1 MLLTHTHSSH
11 LSIHTHVSFKGK
23 QLEIQLKFNNLS
35 LKQSRLRRIC
45 FYGKWCCRKGEKGGW
60 VRGERVLKL
69 LSVIYDKCNLFTT
82 RCSFIQD
89 KLFVSLPTQLHG
101 KLLAGLTG
109 RMANGTPEQLSSS
122 MATNNT
128 TKTKTTGRK
137 QTSKANKQRFMW
149 KTFALQTAEENRL
162 EFHSALFCC
171 SEQAGVG
178 GGAG

>member
-1 MLLTHTHSSH
+1 M
-11 LSIHTHVSFKGK
+11 VNDAAGK
-23 QLEIQLKFNNLS
+23 
-35 LKQSRLRRIC
+35 RGR
-45 FYGKWCCRKGEKGGW
+45 GGW

-89 KLFVSLPTQLHG
+89 KLFASLPTQLHG

-137 QTSKANKQRFMW
+137 QTSKEKAGEEGERRQARQTNNALCEKLLHFKQLRKIDLNFI
-149 KTFALQTAEENRL
+149 ALC
-162 EFHSALFCC
+162 SAAVSRQGEGERAKGSAC
-171 SEQAGVG
+171 VG
-178 GGAG
+178 G